1 MTSLSATIRE
11 TKTKGEINSLRAKG
25 FIPCIIYG
33 GAEKNQKIYINKK
46 YKIIKK
52 CLRNIIKK
60 KNFLNAMEKQRT
72 G

>member
-11 TKTKGEINSLRAKG
+11 TKTRGEINSLRAKG

-46 YKIIKK
+46 IIKNLINSEIF
-52 CLRNIIKK
+52 CQIK
-60 KNFLNAMEKQRT
+60 
-72 G
+72 